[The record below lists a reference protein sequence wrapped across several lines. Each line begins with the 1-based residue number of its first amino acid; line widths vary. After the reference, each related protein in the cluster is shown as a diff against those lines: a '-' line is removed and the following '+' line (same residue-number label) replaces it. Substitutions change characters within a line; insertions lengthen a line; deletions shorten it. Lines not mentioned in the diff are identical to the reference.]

1 MGTNIRRR
9 PPVERPET
17 IPLAYAGKWLAWSG
31 DGLRILAV
39 GDSFEDCE
47 RAAQAAG
54 HAPNMVAI
62 DYAPIGRVAG
72 GG

>member
-39 GDSFEDCE
+39 GDSF
-47 RAAQAAG
+47 
-54 HAPNMVAI
+54 
-62 DYAPIGRVAG
+62 
-72 GG
+72 

>member
-1 MGTNIRRR
+1 MGGDLGTNIRRR

-47 RAAQAAG
+47 RAD

-62 DYAPIGRVAG
+62 AYAPIGRVAG